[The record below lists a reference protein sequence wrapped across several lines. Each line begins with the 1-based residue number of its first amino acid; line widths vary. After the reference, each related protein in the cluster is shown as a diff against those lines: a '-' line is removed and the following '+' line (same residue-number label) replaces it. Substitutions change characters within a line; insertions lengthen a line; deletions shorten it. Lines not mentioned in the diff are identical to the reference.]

1 MLQSGNTRGMLLCV
15 VTGAIPHQ
23 ETKKIDSFAIL
34 LLNAL
39 DLRYKNNKTDGDLSK

>member
-1 MLQSGNTRGMLLCV
+1 MLQSRNTGGMLLCV

-23 ETKKIDSFAIL
+23 ETEKIAIPHHETEKIYSFPIL

-39 DLRYKNNKTDGDLSK
+39 D

>member
-1 MLQSGNTRGMLLCV
+1 MLQSGNTRGILLCV

-39 DLRYKNNKTDGDLSK
+39 DSDRKIIKQMEN

>member
-1 MLQSGNTRGMLLCV
+1 MLQSRNTGGMLLCV

-23 ETKKIDSFAIL
+23 KREKIAIPHQEMKKIDSFAIL

-39 DLRYKNNKTDGDLSK
+39 DLR